1 MLKVLINMSNKHL
14 FNKKKKKN
22 LFGQKNNQFGMRIP
36 LIRMDSKTSFLQ
48 PSIKI

>member
-14 FNKKKKKN
+14 FNKKKK